1 MIILKLLI
9 YIGKLSSRRIL
20 NQFTVLSAVYESARY
35 NAFLKL
41 SKEYISKRGNFWYWP
56 ELGSY
61 LRTEKEILK

>member
-41 SKEYISKRGNFWYWP
+41 SKEYISKRGNF
-56 ELGSY
+56 
-61 LRTEKEILK
+61 